1 MESGRG
7 NHETQRL
14 KANIEDQLNR
24 LLTQLQDIDDNRDD
38 FDDENEY
45 QENRND
51 TIQQMKEFE
60 ISLHKMKEGNMTLVD
75 DIGRYQLA
83 IQDAI
88 RTAFKSPEVMKM
100 FAKRENGALRTRLNT
115 IQQDHRLGKL
125 SSDDYLM
132 MSAEIIGALEKLG
145 EPLEPHERSLLE
157 NVISPS
163 SVPSSDFF
171 LEVYKQ

>member
-24 LLTQLQDIDDNRDD
+24 LLTQLQDIEDNRDD

-60 ISLHKMKEGNMTLVD
+60 VSLHKMKEGNMTLVD

-100 FAKRENGALRTRLNT
+100 FAKRENGALRTRLNS

-145 EPLEPHERSLLE
+145 EPLEPHEKSLLE
-157 NVISPS
+157 NVSPLSSSPS
-163 SVPSSDFF
+163 LF
-171 LEVYKQ
+171 

>member
-14 KANIEDQLNR
+14 KTNIEDQLNR
-24 LLTQLQDIDDNRDD
+24 LLTQLQDIDDNRED
-38 FDDENEY
+38 FEDENEY

-75 DIGRYQLA
+75 DIGKYQLA

-115 IQQDHRLGKL
+115 IQQDHRLGKI

-145 EPLEPHERSLLE
+145 EPLEPHERLLLE
-157 NVISPS
+157 NVIY
-163 SVPSSDFF
+163 FF
-171 LEVYKQ
+171 LILFFFIFS